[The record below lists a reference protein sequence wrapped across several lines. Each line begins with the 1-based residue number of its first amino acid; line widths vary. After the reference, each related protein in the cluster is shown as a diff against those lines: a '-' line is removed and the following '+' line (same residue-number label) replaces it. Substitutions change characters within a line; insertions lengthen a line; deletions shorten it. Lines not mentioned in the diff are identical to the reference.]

1 MKKIL
6 ITGSNGF
13 IGRQLCTAL
22 AKEYEIF
29 GINRTQSAQLDE
41 QHGFICELSDF
52 TSIHTIFDRI
62 QPDIVIHLAA
72 LVHKNHA
79 DTSQANYDFINYECA
94 CNIFDEC
101 IQRNCKL
108 IFSSTIEVYVNR
120 QQTLV
125 KESTVCS
132 PKSYYAIAKYKAEE
146 YLRTHSDQLT
156 YAILQFAPVY
166 GEAFTLN
173 IDKRILLKP
182 IPLAYYFKNGEYQF
196 HFCSVNNIITFVT
209 FLIEKDAYG
218 NTIYNLSDKK
228 AVSAK
233 ELITFYKA
241 QGWCKYHIRMP
252 YLLCEAMILFLG
264 VFYKVMKKKD
274 VFLSIRNF
282 EKLFSSTIYSNQK
295 ADTLCPLPGSIE
307 DIVKGRKS

>member
-1 MKKIL
+1 M
-6 ITGSNGF
+6 
-13 IGRQLCTAL
+13 
-22 AKEYEIF
+22 
-29 GINRTQSAQLDE
+29 DE

-108 IFSSTIEVYVNR
+108 IFSSTIEVYGNR

-156 YAILQFAPVY
+156 YAILRFAPVY

-209 FLIEKDAYG
+209 FLIEKDTYG

-264 VFYKVMKKKD
+264 VFYKVMKKRMSFYPLEILKSYFLRQFTAIRKQIPYALYLVVLRILSKVGNHENLNCKS
-274 VFLSIRNF
+274 VFLAGA
-282 EKLFSSTIYSNQK
+282 FSH
-295 ADTLCPLPGSIE
+295 
-307 DIVKGRKS
+307 